1 MEQHYDLPY
10 WYGAVPKSC
19 SARHVTEWKR
29 ETNILI
35 FYTGMGYTG
44 VTFLCIGIDCEDGK
58 RNICTLPVT
67 ATVVDL
73 RRERVG
79 VDDFSTSGEAAL
91 KSWFPIYEYTV
102 GGVTQRAKAF
112 IGAAKPEVEVGQ
124 AVELF
129 VNPDHIGEFLLP
141 D

>member
-1 MEQHYDLPY
+1 ME
-10 WYGAVPKSC
+10 
-19 SARHVTEWKR
+19 T
-29 ETNILI
+29 TTLI
-35 FYTGMGYTG
+35 FLFFILVWGILG
-44 VTFLCIGIDCEDGK
+44 VTFLCIGIGLHVRGRKK

-112 IGAAKPEVEVGQ
+112 IGTAKPEVEVGQ

-129 VNPDHIGEFLLP
+129 VNPDHIEEF
-141 D
+141 